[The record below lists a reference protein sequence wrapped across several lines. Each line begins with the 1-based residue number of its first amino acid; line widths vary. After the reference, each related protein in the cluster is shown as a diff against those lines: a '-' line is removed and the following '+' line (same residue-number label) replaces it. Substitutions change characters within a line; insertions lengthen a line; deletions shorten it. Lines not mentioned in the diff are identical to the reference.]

1 MSVVTIVTRCAVAV
15 ILLWRVSVI
24 VIVTLLDE
32 SKEAV
37 CGLGVARGYLKS
49 SEQLHRKCV
58 LSLN

>member
-1 MSVVTIVTRCAVAV
+1 MTRCAVAV

-37 CGLGVARGYLKS
+37 CGLGVARGYVKS